1 MRDKEVIFI
10 TGSGFR
16 SRWAAVCVVCN
27 VRGDLR
33 PSRSTVNEALP
44 RWLPSKEVVSA
55 AVF

>member
-16 SRWAAVCVVCN
+16 SRWAAMSVVCN

-33 PSRSTVNEALP
+33 SPRSTVNEALP

>member
-16 SRWAAVCVVCN
+16 SRWTAVCVVCN
-27 VRGDLR
+27 VRDDLR
-33 PSRSTVNEALP
+33 PYRSTASEALP
-44 RWLPSKEVVSA
+44 RWPPSKEVVSA